1 MKLNGTFILRQ
12 VADEILAIPVG
23 KTALRFHGM
32 VLLNGVSRVIWEQ
45 LTEQTDLQTIVAAV
59 TERFEVPEEQARED
73 ILEFLQG
80 LKTAGLL
87 EE

>member
-23 KTALRFHGM
+23 ETALRFHGM

-45 LTEQTDLQTIVAAV
+45 LTEQTDLQTIVDAV
-59 TERFEVPEEQARED
+59 TEQFEVPEEQARED
-73 ILEFLQG
+73 ILEFLHG
-80 LKTAGLL
+80 LKTANLL

>member
-23 KTALRFHGM
+23 ETALRFHGM

-45 LTEQTDLQTIVAAV
+45 LTEQTDLQTIVDAV

-80 LKTAGLL
+80 LKTANLL